1 MQTGNQ
7 DPRARDSQKTRE
19 AILDAAEEVFAEHG
33 FAGARIDSIART
45 SGYNSGLIFR
55 YFGDKLGLYAEV
67 LKRADREVDELL
79 ARVFTPWLENET
91 AFSQARQFRALL
103 ETMIQTFFDYLLAH
117 PRLVRILTWEMADGW
132 QMLARITSQLPAGNS
147 EQFATLFSKAWK
159 AGLLRSAFLPKI
171 QFSLVLQMCQ
181 TFLASLPVYRILL
194 PDEKLA
200 SGESLARV
208 REYLIDFMVA
218 GMMADPERAK
228 SLIP

>member
-1 MQTGNQ
+1 M
-7 DPRARDSQKTRE
+7 
-19 AILDAAEEVFAEHG
+19 
-33 FAGARIDSIART
+33 
-45 SGYNSGLIFR
+45 
-55 YFGDKLGLYAEV
+55 